1 MANRPERQQGPGPGK
16 QAGTM
21 WAPTTG
27 PKDPTQ
33 KGECGASGGK
43 SLISHP
49 HEGWPLSTGKMVILS
64 HRAGGGLD
72 GAG

>member
-1 MANRPERQQGPGPGK
+1 
-16 QAGTM
+16 M

-33 KGECGASGGK
+33 KGECGVSGGK

-72 GAG
+72 GAS